1 MGTKIIKMLIKKKF
15 SRKNIWSI
23 AIKQFV
29 LTFAV
34 LQVIGHNQFAEQAVN
49 LLNCLLGFFYAR

>member
-1 MGTKIIKMLIKKKF
+1 MLIKKKF

>member
-1 MGTKIIKMLIKKKF
+1 MGAKIIKMLIKKKF

-34 LQVIGHNQFAEQAVN
+34 LNYMMVFHSDER
-49 LLNCLLGFFYAR
+49 L